1 MSRYF
6 LPNEID
12 QNNEH
17 GYVIARDAI
26 PRDIVVASR
35 NAMWTKLGMSAD
47 DPATWPDQAL
57 GVYPDG
63 YTPTLPCRTPMI
75 DALAEQLI
83 GPLFVRGAGFW
94 PVLSYPRPGP
104 RQWMAIPGE
113 HIDGPSNKPLYPNDR
128 YLVILCYL
136 TDTESHGGA
145 LAVRPGSHHDV
156 FSHYFQSGQIDVIPD
171 DIPSV
176 TPFRHSLTPI
186 VARAGDV
193 VLLHYLTSHSSSWN
207 HASHVRVALNGNA
220 GTHPLYPYQRKHGAP
235 QSSWTPL
242 DITLRTDHFSK

>member
-1 MSRYF
+1 M
-6 LPNEID
+6 
-12 QNNEH
+12 
-17 GYVIARDAI
+17 
-26 PRDIVVASR
+26 
-35 NAMWTKLGMSAD
+35 
-47 DPATWPDQAL
+47 
-57 GVYPDG
+57 
-63 YTPTLPCRTPMI
+63 
-75 DALAEQLI
+75 
-83 GPLFVRGAGFW
+83 
-94 PVLSYPRPGP
+94 
-104 RQWMAIPGE
+104 
-113 HIDGPSNKPLYPNDR
+113 
-128 YLVILCYL
+128 
-136 TDTESHGGA
+136 
-145 LAVRPGSHHDV
+145 
-156 FSHYFQSGQIDVIPD
+156 IPD